1 MSAGGVRRI
10 DERFATMRAE
20 GRVGL
25 LPFVTAGFPDRDATL
40 PIVRGMVAG
49 GADIIE
55 LGVPFSDPLGD
66 GPVIQASGQ
75 AALDAGVT
83 PDVCLDIVRELRHN
97 GVAIPIVLLG
107 YCNPLLAY
115 GVSRFVRAAAEAGV
129 DGLIVVDLPPEE
141 AGDVRNACTEAGL
154 ALIPMAAPT
163 SSDERLAL
171 IGRAAQGFVYC
182 VSVRG
187 VTGARDELPADLP
200 ALVARVRRHTNLP
213 VAVGFGVSRR
223 EHVEA
228 VGRVADAAAIGTAI
242 VRLVAEA
249 PPAEREER
257 VRAYVEMVT
266 GRKGADVPR

>member
-1 MSAGGVRRI
+1 MSGDGVRRI
-10 DERFATMRAE
+10 AERFATMRAE
-20 GRVGL
+20 ARVGL
-25 LPFVTAGFPDRDATL
+25 ITFVTAGFPERAATL
-40 PIVRGMVAG
+40 PIVRGMVEG

-55 LGVPFSDPLGD
+55 LGVPFSDPLAE
-66 GPVIQASGQ
+66 GPVIQASSQ

-83 PDVCLDIVRELRHN
+83 PDVCLDIVCELRHN
-97 GVAIPIVLLG
+97 GIATPLVLMG
-107 YCNPLLAY
+107 YYNPLLAY

-129 DGLIVVDLPPEE
+129 DGLIVLDLPPEE
-141 AGDVRNACTEAGL
+141 AGDVRNACIETGL
-154 ALIPMAAPT
+154 ALIPLAAPT

-171 IGRAAQGFVYC
+171 VGRVAQGFVYC

-200 ALVARVRRHTNLP
+200 EFVARVQRHTNLP

-228 VGRVADAAAIGTAI
+228 VGRVADAAVIGSAI

-266 GRKGADVPR
+266 GRKGADVPQ